1 MRRFRS
7 ASVVRC
13 PRESKFAVVDVPS
26 PAPARSE
33 LPEGV
38 DPLVWETERQALE
51 QRFAPHLDA
60 AGAALRQ
67 AEQALDDARIALAH
81 ARDEAASRQY
91 QSDRRVFMRAAVD
104 DELESL
110 TRKTTEKKLRSAHR
124 YLVARAVE
132 LADAEVAGYLADQ
145 REETREREHGVVACE
160 HAERR
165 AAQTLDAARAM
176 HARVVAAYDASER
189 GLVVLLTGAPTGS

>member
-1 MRRFRS
+1 M
-7 ASVVRC
+7 
-13 PRESKFAVVDVPS
+13 
-26 PAPARSE
+26 PA
-33 LPEGV
+33 GV
-38 DPLVWETERQALE
+38 DPLVWETERAALE

-60 AGAALRQ
+60 ASAAVRQ
-67 AEQALDDARIALAH
+67 AEQALDDAQTALAR
-81 ARDEAASRQY
+81 ARDAAASRQY

-110 TRKTTEKKLRSAHR
+110 SRKTTEKKLRSAHR

-145 REETREREHGVVACE
+145 DEETREREHGVVACE
-160 HAERR
+160 HAQRR

-176 HARVVAAYDASER
+176 HARVLSAYDAAEQ
-189 GLVVLLTGAPTGS
+189 GLVVLLTGAPAGS